1 MLDTTVQQL
10 TPAQKAALTRS
21 ANKANI
27 AYDEMIAPEYTKW
40 VKALDRFCPIRDA
53 YIAKLQAKRDEAI
66 AEINRQYEEDYA
78 IQMAQY
84 NHMMKP
90 TQDALDEA
98 RKNAWAIY
106 GPAIVGKKSFDEV
119 VA

>member
-1 MLDTTVQQL
+1 MSETTVQQL
-10 TPAQKAALTRS
+10 TPSQKAALTRS

-27 AYDEMIAPEYTKW
+27 AYDEMVAPEYTKW
-40 VKALDRFCPIRDA
+40 VNALDRFCPIRDA

-78 IQMAQY
+78 IQMAQF

-98 RKNAWAIY
+98 RANAWAIY